1 MRSSSTPPPEA
12 PRVLVIGGG
21 IAGLAAAARL
31 LGVLG
36 GGDDAGTGTGTGAG
50 ADGPVVR
57 PHVTL
62 LDEADRFGGKLRPG
76 EVGGIAVDL
85 GAESML
91 ARRPEAVELARS
103 AGLGPE
109 LEPPTTA
116 KAAIW
121 TRGALRPMP
130 TGHVMGVPG
139 DLDALAAT
147 GVISPEG
154 MRRIRADLSAPATE
168 VGEDV
173 AIGEYVAARV
183 GREVVDRLVD
193 PLLGGVYAGHADR
206 ISMRAAVPQLLP
218 VAQRERSLV
227 EGVRGILARAA
238 QSSAAAPG
246 TPPAPVFQGVRG
258 GLGRLPGAVAEA
270 CREAGGEL
278 RTGTGVKELRRTPD
292 GWRAVTTGGEE
303 LSADAV
309 VLAVPA
315 AAAARLLAAE
325 APAAAGELG
334 AVEYASMALVTLV
347 FQRSALGAGG
357 AGGAGAAGA
366 GAGGTGGA
374 GAADGVPP
382 GSGFLVP
389 PVDGR
394 RIKAATF
401 SSNKW
406 GWLAESAPDSFVLR
420 TSFGRHG
427 EAEAL
432 ELPDEE
438 LVAAALGDLREAA
451 GIHAFPYASTVTRWY
466 GGLPQY
472 PAGHLDRVA
481 RIRELARKL
490 PDLALCGAAYDGV
503 GIPAC
508 VGSGRRAADDV
519 LSGLSRHPRTERTT
533 ER

>member
-1 MRSSSTPPPEA
+1 MRSSSVRPPQA
-12 PRVLVIGGG
+12 PRVVVIGGG

-31 LGVLG
+31 LGVS
-36 GGDDAGTGTGTGAG
+36 AG
-50 ADGPVVR
+50 ADTEGPDAPTVLPR
-57 PHVTL
+57 VTVL
-62 LDEADRFGGKLRPG
+62 EESDRFGGKLLSG
-76 EVGGIAVDL
+76 EVGGIPVDL

-91 ARRPEAVELARS
+91 ARRPEAVDLAR
-103 AGLGPE
+103 AVGLGPD

-116 KAAIW
+116 RAAIW

-147 GVISPEG
+147 GVMSPEG
-154 MRRIRADLSAPATE
+154 MRRIREDLTAPPTPA
-168 VGEDV
+168 GADV

-183 GREVVDRLVD
+183 GREVVDRLIE

-238 QSSAAAPG
+238 EAAGAAAPDAR
-246 TPPAPVFQGVRG
+246 PAPVFQGIRG
-258 GLGRLPGAVAEA
+258 GIGRLPLAVAEA
-270 CREAGGEL
+270 CRRAGAEL
-278 RTGTGVKELRRTPD
+278 RTGTGVRSLRRAPAG
-292 GWRAVTTGGEE
+292 GWRVVTSAGEE
-303 LSADAV
+303 LTADAV
-309 VLAVPA
+309 LLAVPA
-315 AAAARLLAAE
+315 PAAARLLAAE
-325 APAAAGELG
+325 CPDAAAELG
-334 AVEYASMALVTLV
+334 TIEYASMALVTLA
-347 FQRSALGAGG
+347 FRRASLTAAGPE
-357 AGGAGAAGA
+357 AGA
-366 GAGGTGGA
+366 
-374 GAADGVPP
+374 VPP
-382 GSGFLVP
+382 SGSGFLVP

-406 GWLAESAPDSFVLR
+406 GWVAESAPEDFVLR

-432 ELPDEE
+432 DLPDGE
-438 LVAAALGDLREAA
+438 LVAAALADLREAA
-451 GIHAFPYASTVTRWY
+451 GITGTPFASAVTRWH

-472 PAGHLDRVA
+472 PAGHPDRIS

-519 LSGLSRHPRTERTT
+519 LAGLSPVDRVERTT
-533 ER
+533 QA